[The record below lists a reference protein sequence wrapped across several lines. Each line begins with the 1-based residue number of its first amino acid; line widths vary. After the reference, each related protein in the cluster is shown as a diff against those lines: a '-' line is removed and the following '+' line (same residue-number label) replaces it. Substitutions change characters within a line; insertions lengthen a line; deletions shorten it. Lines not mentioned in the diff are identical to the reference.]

1 MHANQQWDVIVA
13 GAGAAGLMAAERAAA
28 CGCRTLLLEKNRKA
42 GVKILMS
49 GGTRC
54 NVTHDTDARGI
65 VQAFGPHGRFLHS
78 ALARLGPREVAS
90 LFRDEGVPTKV
101 EAGGKVFPVS
111 DTAVDVQQALLRRLQ
126 RAGAMLQLDAAV
138 QSIAKEATQFQVT
151 TSQGVFVAPCLI
163 ITSGG
168 LSYPG
173 CGTTGD
179 GYAWARQFGHTIV
192 PTVPALAPVRC
203 DSDWVREL
211 QGLTLDDVL
220 LQVRI
225 SESTPTAASSPSGG
239 ETTTSP
245 ATSPLTSAS
254 GGSASRPPRKKTPPP
269 SCRSGMVFTHF
280 GVSGPAPMNLSRH
293 VEQAGATARV
303 ELICD
308 FFPDENEEQL
318 WGRLRSE
325 CQRHGRRQVSSVLAT
340 MMFQRL
346 ADVLLRQSRVN
357 PSKNAGEVSNA
368 ELRQI
373 VSALKRQSLPISGTL
388 GYPKA
393 EVTSG
398 GVVLEE
404 VDSSTME
411 SKRVSGLYFAGEI
424 LDLDGPIGGYNF
436 QAAFSTGWAAGLHAG
451 TCRDLRSAT

>member
-1 MHANQQWDVIVA
+1 
-13 GAGAAGLMAAERAAA
+13 
-28 CGCRTLLLEKNRKA
+28 
-42 GVKILMS
+42 
-49 GGTRC
+49 
-54 NVTHDTDARGI
+54 
-65 VQAFGPHGRFLHS
+65 
-78 ALARLGPREVAS
+78 
-90 LFRDEGVPTKV
+90 
-101 EAGGKVFPVS
+101 
-111 DTAVDVQQALLRRLQ
+111 
-126 RAGAMLQLDAAV
+126 
-138 QSIAKEATQFQVT
+138 
-151 TSQGVFVAPCLI
+151 
-163 ITSGG
+163 
-168 LSYPG
+168 
-173 CGTTGD
+173 
-179 GYAWARQFGHTIV
+179 
-192 PTVPALAPVRC
+192 
-203 DSDWVREL
+203 
-211 QGLTLDDVL
+211 
-220 LQVRI
+220 
-225 SESTPTAASSPSGG
+225 
-239 ETTTSP
+239 
-245 ATSPLTSAS
+245 
-254 GGSASRPPRKKTPPP
+254 
-269 SCRSGMVFTHF
+269 
-280 GVSGPAPMNLSRH
+280 MNLSRH

-373 VSALKRQSLPISGTL
+373 VSALKQQSLPISGTL

-411 SKRVSGLYFAGEI
+411 SRRVSGLYFAGEI

-451 TCRDLRSAT
+451 TCGDLRSAT